1 VNPVS
6 APSTLAPSDVGD
18 ATLGSG
24 CGLLLLRLARASAWR
39 LSRSLADSGL
49 RWTEFAVLHHLD
61 AQGPS
66 SQRDLALA
74 LRIQPSNIVGLLDE
88 LERRRLLQRSP
99 DPADRRRHR
108 VALTPRG
115 HATLKR
121 ATRAARD
128 AEADVLAPLTPV
140 ERRAFH
146 AALVRLT
153 AHTCDRGGFGGSGC
167 GV

>member
-6 APSTLAPSDVGD
+6 ATSTPSAPVIGD

-24 CGLLLLRLARASAWR
+24 CGLLVLRLARAAAWR
-39 LSRSLADSGL
+39 LGRSLAESGL
-49 RWTEFAVLHHLD
+49 RWTEFAVLHHLE

-88 LERRRLLQRSP
+88 LERRGFLQRSP
-99 DPADRRRHR
+99 DPRDRRRHR
-108 VALTPRG
+108 VQLTAAGQR
-115 HATLKR
+115 TLRR
-121 ATRAARD
+121 ATKAAMD
-128 AEADVLAPLTPV
+128 AEADILGPLSAA
-140 ERRAFH
+140 ERRDFH

-153 AHTCDRGGFGGSGC
+153 AHTCDRGAFGGSGC
-167 GV
+167 